1 MHLEQARFSAVYM
14 SVVEEEDQEEG
25 IQAQHAGE
33 YVWRGT
39 AQRVAVEREREVEV
53 EDAHFLFCNFFSK
66 NAEEEGGMVVRVA
79 SAAA

>member
-14 SVVEEEDQEEG
+14 SVMEEEEDQEEEG
-25 IQAQHAGE
+25 IQAQHAGK
-33 YVWRGT
+33 YVWRGR

-66 NAEEEGGMVVRVA
+66 NAEEE
-79 SAAA
+79 